1 MRIVVGSSTRPR
13 TIGAPMPTA
22 TSRPRRRR
30 AHPPETPVEAL
41 PGEVLVWT
49 DGACRG
55 NPGPGGWAAIVVGA
69 GGEPPLELSG
79 GAAHTTN
86 NRMEY
91 TAALEGLRALP
102 AGSRACIVTD
112 SRLMLDSM
120 TKWIHGWRR
129 RGWKTAA
136 GEPVKNRDLVEALA
150 AEIARH
156 AEVRWHWARGHETG
170 AEHAHKALNDHADRL
185 AVAASRAAP

>member
-1 MRIVVGSSTRPR
+1 MPR
-13 TIGAPMPTA
+13 TR
-22 TSRPRRRR
+22 RPIR
-30 AHPPETPVEAL
+30 PEVPVQAR

-69 GGEPPLELSG
+69 QDAPVELCG
-79 GAAHTTN
+79 GAPQTTN

-91 TAALEGLRALP
+91 TAALEGLRSLP
-102 AGSRACIVTD
+102 AGSRACVVTD

-129 RGWKTAA
+129 KGWRTAA
-136 GEPVKNRDLVEALA
+136 GDPVKNRDLVEALA
-150 AEIARH
+150 DEIARH
-156 AEVRWHWARGHETG
+156 AEVRWHWVRGHETG
-170 AEHAHKALNDHADRL
+170 AAHAHKALNDRADRL
-185 AVAASRAAP
+185 AVAASHAA